1 MDRIL
6 VVDDNV
12 DILQVVK
19 AILETH
25 GFEVLTTPRA
35 EETFEKTET
44 YQPQLILMDVY
55 LSSGLDGREI
65 CKALKQNAKTKDIP
79 VIMFSAQTRE
89 EEVLRVC
96 KADDFLG
103 KPFAMKDLLS
113 KIRHHISQ
121 VSLN

>member
-25 GFEVLTTPRA
+25 GFEVLTTPKA
-35 EETFEKTET
+35 EETFEKTES
-44 YQPQLILMDVY
+44 YHPQLILMDVY
-55 LSSGLDGREI
+55 LSSGMDGREI
-65 CKALKQNAKTKDIP
+65 CKSLKQNDKTKDIP
-79 VIMFSAQTRE
+79 VIMFSAQTKA
-89 EEVLRVC
+89 EEVLKVC
-96 KADDFLG
+96 RADDFIA

-113 KIRHHISQ
+113 KIRYHISQ
-121 VSLN
+121 VSFN